1 MLALN
6 STPRNAY
13 RRVAVDARI
22 RGASQTELV
31 AMCFEQLV
39 SELGSAIRAH
49 EIGDPA
55 RRSDG
60 LTRAFS
66 AITALEMGLDR
77 SQPVAQSMLLLYSA
91 ARRRILDS
99 VSTFD
104 RAGLEELREDFR
116 EIGEALIGEAA

>member
-6 STPRNAY
+6 NTPRDAY

-39 SELGSAIRAH
+39 SEIGSAIRAH
-49 EIGDPA
+49 ETGDRA

-60 LTRAFS
+60 MTRACM
-66 AITALEMGLDR
+66 AITALEMGIDR
-77 SQPVAQSMLLLYSA
+77 SQPVADALLHLYAA
-91 ARRRILDS
+91 ARQRILAS
-99 VSTFD
+99 VTTFD
-104 RAGLEELREDFR
+104 RAALHELREDFR
-116 EIGEALIGEAA
+116 EIGKAMTGETA